1 MQYGFTQHSALST
14 PSSALSTQH
23 SALNT
28 TKLLGWRSL
37 TQQTVIVIVSL
48 VLDLCF
54 MKSIADAADS
64 QGHLTNNPPVV
75 LTSELGKVYRTG
87 FWLNQ
92 KVVSLKSCS
101 LQVYQGE
108 TFGLLGPNGAGKTTI
123 LKLLLGI
130 IRPTSG
136 RGLLL
141 GKPIGDRTVKQRIG
155 YLPENPYLYEYLTG
169 WEFLQLAAG
178 LFQIPQSV
186 QRQRIPQ
193 LLELV
198 GLSPAEA
205 RKKQLRRYSKGML
218 QRVGMAQ
225 ALINEPDLVFLDEPM
240 SGLDPLGRY
249 QMREIILSL
258 KAAGKTIFFNSHIL
272 SEVEQICDRIAI
284 LAQGE
289 LICSGSLDELLDSD
303 NTYHVKGQGG
313 DGEILKKWIPNLTFE
328 PNGSWQ
334 GTIQEDYYDF
344 LASLRLMG
352 GQITTMNLSRQ
363 SLEEFFIQQIQKQNN
378 SVN

>member
-1 MQYGFTQHSALST
+1 
-14 PSSALSTQH
+14 
-23 SALNT
+23 
-28 TKLLGWRSL
+28 
-37 TQQTVIVIVSL
+37 
-48 VLDLCF
+48 
-54 MKSIADAADS
+54 MKSVVDTADS
-64 QGHLTNNPPVV
+64 QPNPTKIPPIV

-92 KVVSLKSCS
+92 KVVSLKNCS

-108 TFGLLGPNGAGKTTI
+108 TFGLLGPNGAGKTTL

-141 GKPIGDRTVKQRIG
+141 GKPLSERSVKQRIG
-155 YLPENPYLYEYLTG
+155 YLPENPYLYDYLTG

-178 LFQIPQSV
+178 LFQIPQTV

-198 GLSPAEA
+198 GLSATDA
-205 RKKQLRRYSKGML
+205 RKKQMRRYSKGML

-249 QMREIILSL
+249 QMREIILAL
-258 KAAGKTIFFNSHIL
+258 KAAGKTIFFNSHVL

-284 LAQGE
+284 LSQGE
-289 LICSGSLDELLDSD
+289 LICSGALHELLGSEK
-303 NTYHVKGQGG
+303 TYHIKGQGG
-313 DGEILKKWIPNLTFE
+313 DSEIIKKWLTNLEFA
-328 PNGSWQ
+328 PDGSWQ
-334 GTIQEDYYDF
+334 GILQNDYYDF
-344 LASLRLMG
+344 MASLRLMG
-352 GQITTMNLSRQ
+352 GQILAMNLSHQ
-363 SLEEFFIQQIQKQNN
+363 SLEED
-378 SVN
+378 